1 MSSAAESDEA
11 VGKQRVVYGNAW
23 IVAKDR
29 VCIPVRKPVPDAFV
43 PSWQAPETERLA
55 FTPAEM
61 AQQKHAI
68 RRPDVKAVNNV
79 KIGD

>member
-1 MSSAAESDEA
+1 MKPQENKGLFMEMLGSLP
-11 VGKQRVVYGNAW
+11 K
-23 IVAKDR
+23 IVF
-29 VCIPVRKPVPDAFV
+29 CIPVRKPVPDAFV

-61 AQQKHAI
+61 AKQKHAI